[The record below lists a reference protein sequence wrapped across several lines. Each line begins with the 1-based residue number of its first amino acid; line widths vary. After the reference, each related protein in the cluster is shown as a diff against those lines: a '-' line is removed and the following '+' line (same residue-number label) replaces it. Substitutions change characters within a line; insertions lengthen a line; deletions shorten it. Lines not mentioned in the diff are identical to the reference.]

1 MRLPPYELP
10 RVEWPVRQMERWTVL
25 VEKAARMERATGQN
39 DAFERMLAV
48 LRNMASTGR
57 FDGLA
62 DLLKRRL
69 AARALSWLW
78 LNDEVIASRLL
89 NPRLME
95 ALLEAQQP
103 RLTRMT
109 LQQLAQLYFRRF
121 DLLDEREG
129 LRQLLEQSLQEQL
142 QKLPA
147 SRFDGARAD
156 PLLTLMQDGS
166 WLLGLDGPS
175 RLAERVRKAGR
186 ELGESFAQMGLQGFD
201 DGRYGDVCR
210 AHFYLETL
218 RNLTVGEW
226 DPVMDELL
234 KPSVSKAPYQGN
246 RRIGHA
252 ALEVLID
259 RAGQEPGD
267 AWQNFILNMAGDPRI
282 ASSAPNYREWWLPL
296 GEARIQK
303 VRGWLSKED
312 LRLFLQA
319 VEQYGLETDNHELQR
334 MFPARKLFLEGLF
347 KLKLIR
353 NTRLLLGGRAQLSVK
368 RILGKEVKTSFAK
381 MDGQMNDKAVIYL
394 DCGDFHLVEGSHSF
408 KIWVY
413 LAAPGEALRSYERNT
428 FSHGDLITIIPAT
441 YKKLYPRLPYEA
453 IVHTPHTWQSKVFQF
468 LADNGIALDIEQLLS
483 KQDYKLQ
490 LAKFGIPVVGPKAAR
505 VEPVAQLD
513 AKPDSAS
520 ASQTKVPLP
529 ATEPLKAEPRSGS
542 RAVRTV
548 EVSSSVD
555 QELKE
560 TQLSI
565 LRYLSAHPKSLMGDI
580 RRALEGDE
588 KLFYQIQDALRGSL
602 SSYVQRNDAFQWS
615 LSDKGELYLEA
626 LLPASKEAPVAQ
638 DVGSADVTA
647 ANKKDNESGA
657 QPQRPLEQF
666 LLHHIKH
673 HPGCSTLALYGASF
687 DQGGTIA
694 LVESF
699 LQEGLSDYVELNA
712 GGGWCLSELG
722 ERYLKELEE
731 TGDQISVGITPPV
744 INFQRIGSLKPF
756 ELRVLRYFY
765 KNPSDKVRYAANVL
779 GVEAREIN
787 QVLYGALKKLCKQDA
802 QYGWHLTDEA
812 KAELEAFDQK

>member
-10 RVEWPVRQMERWTVL
+10 RVDWPVRQIERWTVL
-25 VEKAARMERATGQN
+25 VEKAARMESATGQN

-147 SRFDGARAD
+147 SRFDGERAD
-156 PLLTLMQDGS
+156 PLLTLKQDGS

-218 RNLTVGEW
+218 RNLSVGEW

-468 LADNGIALDIEQLLS
+468 LADNGIELDIEQLLS

-490 LAKFGIPVVGPKAAR
+490 LSKFGIPVVNPRKTSSSTAAT
-505 VEPVAQLD
+505 Q
-513 AKPDSAS
+513 SAS
-520 ASQTKVPLP
+520 EPASVTQKPEPFRAEPQRPSGLRDQNKAVLDEGKAHYTSTAQP
-529 ATEPLKAEPRSGS
+529 ATTSGNAGPSRQEHFSSLQIAVLKKLQSDMSCSVQEIASATAHFGGTEKNVSTMLKTSLAVYVFSQSG
-542 RAVRTV
+542 
-548 EVSSSVD
+548 
-555 QELKE
+555 
-560 TQLSI
+560 
-565 LRYLSAHPKSLMGDI
+565 
-580 RRALEGDE
+580 
-588 KLFYQIQDALRGSL
+588 F
-602 SSYVQRNDAFQWS
+602 FWS
-615 LSDKGELYLEA
+615 LSKQGYELLARMTTDGGAPSPAVTSAPLNTAETLKGA
-626 LLPASKEAPVAQ
+626 ADLL
-638 DVGSADVTA
+638 
-647 ANKKDNESGA
+647 
-657 QPQRPLEQF
+657 R
-666 LLHHIKH
+666 H
-673 HPGCSTLALYGASF
+673 
-687 DQGGTIA
+687 
-694 LVESF
+694 
-699 LQEGLSDYVELNA
+699 
-712 GGGWCLSELG
+712 
-722 ERYLKELEE
+722 
-731 TGDQISVGITPPV
+731 
-744 INFQRIGSLKPF
+744 LKPQ
-756 ELRVLRYFY
+756 ELSVLRYISRH
-765 KNPSDKVRYAANVL
+765 PGDKVRYAANVL
-779 GVEAREIN
+779 NVEAREIN
-787 QVLYGALKKLCKQDA
+787 QALYGALKKLCKQDS
-802 QYGWHLTDEA
+802 QFGWHLTDVA
-812 KAELEAFDQK
+812 KAALEAFDQK

>member
-10 RVEWPVRQMERWTVL
+10 RVDWPVRYMERWAVL
-25 VEKAARMERATGQN
+25 VEKAARMESATGQS

-62 DLLKRRL
+62 ELLKRRL
-69 AARALSWLW
+69 AARALTWLW

-89 NPRLME
+89 NLRLME

-129 LRQLLEQSLQEQL
+129 LRQLLEQSLKEQL

-147 SRFDGARAD
+147 SRFDGERAD
-156 PLLTLMQDGS
+156 PLVTLKQNGS
-166 WLLGLDGPS
+166 WLLGLEGPS
-175 RLAERVRKAGR
+175 RLAEQVRRAGR
-186 ELGESFAQMGLQGFD
+186 ELGETFAQMGLQGFD

-234 KPSVSKAPYQGN
+234 KPSVSKAPYEGN

-319 VEQYGLETDNHELQR
+319 VEQYGLETDNQELQR

-428 FSHGDLITIIPAT
+428 FSHSDLITTIPAT
-441 YKKLYPRLPYEA
+441 YRRLYPSLPYEA

-468 LADNGIALDIEQLLS
+468 LADNGIELDIEQLLS

-490 LAKFGIPVVGPKAAR
+490 LAKFGIPVVNPRKATASSAAKQSGFETASIAKEPEVKPESRSTGGLRDQNKAVWDEGKAR
-505 VEPVAQLD
+505 YNPAPQQ
-513 AKPDSAS
+513 SAS
-520 ASQTKVPLP
+520 SGNTAS
-529 ATEPLKAEPRSGS
+529 S
-542 RAVRTV
+542 R
-548 EVSSSVD
+548 
-555 QELKE
+555 QELFSSLQIAVLKKLQTDMSCSVQE
-560 TQLSI
+560 I
-565 LRYLSAHPKSLMGDI
+565 ASATAHLGGTEKNVSTMMKTSL
-580 RRALEGDE
+580 AV
-588 KLFYQIQDALRGSL
+588 
-602 SSYVQRNDAFQWS
+602 YVFSQSGFFWS
-615 LSDKGELYLEA
+615 LSKAGYEL
-626 LLPASKEAPVAQ
+626 
-638 DVGSADVTA
+638 
-647 ANKKDNESGA
+647 
-657 QPQRPLEQF
+657 
-666 LLHHIKH
+666 
-673 HPGCSTLALYGASF
+673 LARMTT
-687 DQGGTIA
+687 DGGTPSPA
-694 LVESF
+694 VTSAP
-699 LQEGLSDYVELNA
+699 LNTA
-712 GGGWCLSELG
+712 ET
-722 ERYLKELEE
+722 LKGAADLL
-731 TGDQISVGITPPV
+731 
-744 INFQRIGSLKPF
+744 RHLKPQ
-756 ELRVLRYFY
+756 ELSVLRYISRH
-765 KNPSDKVRYAANVL
+765 PGDKVRYAANVL
-779 GVEAREIN
+779 NVEAREIN
-787 QVLYGALKKLCKQDA
+787 QALYGALKKLCKQDS
-802 QYGWHLTDEA
+802 QFGWHLTDVA
-812 KAELEAFDQK
+812 KAALEAYDQK

>member
-1 MRLPPYELP
+1 MRLPPCELP
-10 RVEWPVRQMERWTVL
+10 RVDWPLRQIERWTSL
-25 VEKAARMERATGQN
+25 VEKAARMESTTGQN
-39 DAFERMLAV
+39 DAFEGMLAV
-48 LRNMASTGR
+48 LRTMASTGR

-62 DLLKRRL
+62 ELLKRRL

-78 LNDEVIASRLL
+78 LNDEVFANRLL
-89 NPRLME
+89 NTRLLE
-95 ALLEAQQP
+95 ALLDAQQP

-147 SRFDGARAD
+147 SRFDGERAD
-156 PLLTLMQDGS
+156 PLLTLKQDGG
-166 WLLGLDGPS
+166 WLLGLEGPS
-175 RLAERVRKAGR
+175 RLAERVRKAGG

-218 RNLTVGEW
+218 RNLPLGEW

-234 KPSVSKAPYQGN
+234 KPSVNKAPYEGS

-319 VEQYGLETDNHELQR
+319 VEQYGLETGNQDLQR

-353 NTRLLLGGRAQLSVK
+353 NTRLLLGGKAQLSVK

-428 FSHGDLITIIPAT
+428 FSHGDLITTIPAT

-453 IVHTPHTWQSKVFQF
+453 IVHTPHSWQGKVFRF
-468 LADNGIALDIEQLLS
+468 LADNGIELDIEQLLS
-483 KQDYKLQ
+483 KEDYKLQ
-490 LAKFGIPVVGPKAAR
+490 LARFGIPVVNSHRTVPPVPD
-505 VEPVAQLD
+505 VEPV
-513 AKPDSAS
+513 
-520 ASQTKVPLP
+520 SQDRPAVTKREQTIFTTSSPETKHPVRPETHIRVPKMEP
-529 ATEPLKAEPRSGS
+529 KTQDVVSVGVAATKKTYERS
-542 RAVRTV
+542 
-548 EVSSSVD
+548 
-555 QELKE
+555 
-560 TQLSI
+560 TQ
-565 LRYLSAHPKSLMGDI
+565 PQKSL
-580 RRALEGDE
+580 E
-588 KLFYQIQDALRGSL
+588 Q
-602 SSYVQRNDAFQWS
+602 V
-615 LSDKGELYLEA
+615 
-626 LLPASKEAPVAQ
+626 LLQ
-638 DVGSADVTA
+638 
-647 ANKKDNESGA
+647 
-657 QPQRPLEQF
+657 
-666 LLHHIKH
+666 HIKFN
-673 HPGCSTLALYGASF
+673 PGCSILALYGASF

-694 LVESF
+694 LVESL
-699 LQEGLSDYVELNA
+699 LQEGLSDYVELNSW
-712 GGGWCLSELG
+712 GGWCLSELG
-722 ERYLKELEE
+722 ESYLKELEE
-731 TGDQISVGITPPV
+731 NSDHLSEAITQPV
-744 INFQRIGSLKPF
+744 INFQRIVSLRPF
-756 ELRVLRYFY
+756 ELKVLRYFN
-765 KNPSDKVRYAANVL
+765 KNSGDKVRYAANVL
-779 GVEAREIN
+779 GVEAREVN

-802 QYGWHLTDEA
+802 QYGWYLTDEA